1 MWYGRDSKGRVEGR
15 ESKLA
20 DWDASQSTHRPK
32 RFSVP
37 YFSGVELE
45 SSKLS

>member
-20 DWDASQSTHRPK
+20 DASLPADPSDSQFLTYR
-32 RFSVP
+32 V
-37 YFSGVELE
+37 
-45 SSKLS
+45 